1 VRNRLGAPMT
11 VPAFSPDFAAYYQ
24 WAEMYRT
31 TGLQVI
37 PAYSP
42 DEAPKA
48 WKRPKLSEWVP
59 LQGELATQDKWD
71 RWYGVDGEHV
81 KRRNMGIITG
91 ACSGNVWVLDLDIHK
106 NKDALAWWRALL
118 AVENNGIEP
127 ETVRQVTGG
136 GGVQILFRA
145 PPGVVVPTC
154 KTAIGVDVRGQGG
167 FAVMPPSMHESG
179 REYVWAPGFAPW
191 EIEVAM
197 APQWLLDAVFD
208 LVDDHTAAAGER
220 TPDPATVTD
229 EFGSVIDGRETKM
242 RNVVW
247 HAVLELYRASEIR
260 PHEAKWPEHCEDA
273 YRQYEVWVGGRGPI
287 ADKVTA
293 LEADGRGRTE
303 FWRKF
308 RRAMKQWGSPRMVE
322 AAARPNPKGESP
334 PPPVGG
340 SRPSSTTGANSPG
353 ISTRGTNYELLDVRE
368 IKALPDPVWLI
379 DGLVSEQSMGFIY
392 GPPASLKTFIALDL
406 ALSITTGLATW
417 WNRPIQRR
425 GAVIYVSSEGQA
437 NLKFRIMAWEAN
449 RKTVADA
456 APFYLLRQTLNFMK
470 PEDVGKLLATIEEA
484 AARAACPIAAVFV
497 DTVSRVLPGA
507 EENQQKD
514 MTLFIAACD
523 AIRQRFSTVVFGV
536 HHVNKSGEFRG
547 STVMPGA
554 GDFLIEVRREP
565 GDMTGSIVAKK
576 IKDAE
581 DGWEQGFEVKTMAVG
596 SLGLQ
601 TSLAV
606 DPTATVKQD
615 SGWPERTICQEIL
628 TGIEEQWRKG
638 APWCFASNTPR
649 SAVRN
654 VMRKWR
660 LDRKL
665 VIEILETWTVNGII
679 EEQVF
684 DVKNHISGYR
694 KLTDI

>member
-1 VRNRLGAPMT
+1 MRMT
-11 VPAFSPDFAAYYQ
+11 VPDFDPDFADAAA
-24 WAEMYRT
+24 WAAMYRAA
-31 TGLQVI
+31 GLQVI
-37 PAYSP
+37 PCWEP
-42 DEAPKA
+42 GEAKDGS
-48 WKRPKLSEWVP
+48 WKRPKLAGWQP
-59 LQGELATQDKWD
+59 LQETLQGDAPWA
-71 RWYGVDGEHV
+71 RWYGLGGEHA
-81 KRRNMGIITG
+81 KREQMGFITG
-91 ACSGNVWVLDLDIHK
+91 RCSQNRWVLDLDIHK
-106 NKDALAWWRALL
+106 HPEAQAWWNATLE
-118 AVENNGIEP
+118 AENNGIEP
-127 ETVRQVTGG
+127 ETVQQITGG
-136 GGVQILFRA
+136 GGRQLVFEA
-145 PPGVVVPTC
+145 PPGFTVPTG
-154 KTAIGVDVRGQGG
+154 KTDIGVDVRGQGG
-167 FAVMPPSMHESG
+167 FAVLPPSLHESG
-179 REYVWAPGFAPW
+179 KHYQWVDGYAPW
-191 EIEVAM
+191 EIPVAM
-197 APQWLLDAVFD
+197 APPWLLEAIVD
-208 LVDDHTAAAGER
+208 LLEARQGEAPAGER
-220 TPDPATVTD
+220 TASPAAPVNEYGQQTD
-229 EFGSVIDGRETKM
+229 SREQRM
-242 RNVVW
+242 RDVVW
-247 HAVLELYRASEIR
+247 HAVLELRRAAPMKPLDTTQAMEN
-260 PHEAKWPEHCEDA
+260 A
-273 YRQYEVWVGGRGPI
+273 YRRYESLVAGRGPI
-287 ADKVTA
+287 ADRTSA
-293 LEADGRGRTE
+293 LEADGRGPTE
-303 FWRKF
+303 FRKKWA
-308 RRAMKQWGSPRMVE
+308 RAMRHWGSPKME
-322 AAARPNPKGESP
+322 KDANQPNPNEGKGANP
-334 PPPVGG
+334 PPPGG
-340 SRPSSTTGANSPG
+340 SQTAGQ
-353 ISTRGTNYELLDVRE
+353 NYELLDVRE

-379 DGLVSEQSMGFIY
+379 DGMVSEQSMGFIY

-417 WNRPIQRR
+417 WNRAIKRR

-470 PEDVGKLLATIEEA
+470 ADDVNKLLATIEEA
-484 AARAACPIAAVFV
+484 AAKAACPIAAVFV

-514 MTLFIAACD
+514 MTLFVAACD
-523 AIRQRFSTVVFGV
+523 AIRQRFSTVVFGI

-565 GDMTGSIVAKK
+565 GEMTGSIVAKK

-581 DGWEQGFEVKTMAVG
+581 DGWEQGFEVKTMTVG
-596 SLGLQ
+596 TLGLQ

-615 SGWPERTICQEIL
+615 SGWPDRTICQEIL

-665 VIEILETWTVNGII
+665 VIEMLETWTVNGII

-694 KLTDI
+694 KLMGI